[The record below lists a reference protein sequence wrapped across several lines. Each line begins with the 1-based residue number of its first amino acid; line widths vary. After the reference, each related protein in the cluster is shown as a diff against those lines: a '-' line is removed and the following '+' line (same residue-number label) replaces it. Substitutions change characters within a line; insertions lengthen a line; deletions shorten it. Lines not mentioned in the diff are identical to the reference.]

1 MKARILFAA
10 VILGAV
16 VLALVL
22 ADGGGWPG
30 TI

>member
-16 VLALVL
+16 LFALVM
-22 ADGGGWPG
+22 ADGTGWGP
-30 TI
+30 